1 MKEPSVTG
9 AGGGKER
16 FRLGLS
22 DGVRATSR
30 THGARGL
37 ESGRLQFHQS
47 GPLALSALGVPSS
60 LWNHSQ
66 GNVSRQSP
74 ASSCDH
80 PGQPSRRK
88 GLPPRALLPG
98 QGVGRERAPRV
109 TERGGQPED
118 SAERAWL
125 ERAQSGCGG

>member
-9 AGGGKER
+9 AGGGKEC

-66 GNVSRQSP
+66 GNVSRGYRGSP
-74 ASSCDH
+74 
-80 PGQPSRRK
+80 
-88 GLPPRALLPG
+88 LPPPPTTLANLPEGRGSRPEPSCQGRG
-98 QGVGRERAPRV
+98 QAGKGR
-109 TERGGQPED
+109 RG
-118 SAERAWL
+118 
-125 ERAQSGCGG
+125 